1 MTSLLFLQKRRA
13 RCVCW
18 PFTHA
23 DLHLAP
29 PHGLGYRSRV
39 MSIANPTETN
49 TASIAPVLVCALAIF
64 LLCVMDAV
72 MRQLTFAIGVYST
85 VLARSILACL
95 TMGAV
100 WLNGPR
106 IRPNAS
112 LSRLHALRAFTV
124 GGVLI
129 LFFWGLARMPLA
141 EAIALSFVAPLVAL
155 FMAAFVLGE
164 RIQRA
169 AIFGSVA
176 GLGGVGVIM
185 AGQFGHQNY
194 GPDTMWGALAV
205 LGSAVFYAYN
215 LILARRQALLAGPVE
230 IGFFQNLCL
239 VAMLSLAAPWL
250 AVMPSVEHWPHIVAA
265 TALSLTGLVLMTWS
279 YARAEAQR
287 LIPMEYTAFV
297 WAALL
302 GWFVFDEP
310 VSWTTIF
317 GAGMII
323 AGCLIAAGAKP
334 SLSKPIEPAGV

>member
-1 MTSLLFLQKRRA
+1 
-13 RCVCW
+13 
-18 PFTHA
+18 
-23 DLHLAP
+23 
-29 PHGLGYRSRV
+29 
-39 MSIANPTETN
+39 MSIANPTQPN
-49 TASIAPVLVCALAIF
+49 TASIAPVLVCVFAIF
-64 LLCVMDAV
+64 LLCLMDAV

-85 VLARSILACL
+85 VLARSVLACL

-100 WLNGPR
+100 WLSGPR
-106 IRPNAS
+106 IWPSGS
-112 LSRLHALRAFTV
+112 LARLHALRAFTV

-129 LFFWGLARMPLA
+129 LFFWGLARMPMA

-155 FMAAFVLGE
+155 FMAAFMLGE

-169 AIFGSVA
+169 AIFGSAA
-176 GLGGVGVIM
+176 GLAGVGVIM
-185 AGQFGHQNY
+185 AGQFGQQNY
-194 GPDTMWGALAV
+194 SPDAMWGALSV

-250 AVMPSVEHWPHIVAA
+250 AVMPAVEYWPHIAAA

-302 GWFVFDEP
+302 GWFMFHEP
-310 VSWTTIF
+310 LSWTTIL
-317 GAGMII
+317 GAGLII
-323 AGCLIAAGAKP
+323 AGCLAVALTKPKLAEPIEAAG
-334 SLSKPIEPAGV
+334 V